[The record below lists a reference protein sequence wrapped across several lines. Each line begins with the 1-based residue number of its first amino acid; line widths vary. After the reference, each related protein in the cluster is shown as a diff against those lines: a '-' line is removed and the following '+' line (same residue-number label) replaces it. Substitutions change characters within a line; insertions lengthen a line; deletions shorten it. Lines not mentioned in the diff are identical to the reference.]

1 MNGADAVAKIKAGA
15 SLVQLY
21 TGFVY
26 RGPDLIRAVSYTHLD
41 VYKRQGH
48 PCIHDSFCHFRYSFS
63 DSGQRLLCC
72 SRIRRSER
80 TPQQMCIRDR
90 YSSPRRFYSEGKHS

>member
-1 MNGADAVAKIKAGA
+1 MLERDGRNGALSAWQIFLFPVLDRIFSVPMMRMPVAF
-15 SLVQLY
+15 Y
-21 TGFVY
+21 
-26 RGPDLIRAVSYTHLD
+26 
-41 VYKRQGH
+41 GH

-80 TPQQMCIRDR
+80 TPQHDPGNGGERQQGGC
-90 YSSPRRFYSEGKHS
+90 SSA